1 MKKLN
6 EYTDRD
12 LLNELML
19 RGYNTDLVFNLFS
32 VEAVLEE
39 VNNIRDV
46 EDRIVMDEEDMKYVL
61 DKSMNEQSY
70 TRKIVE
76 NIRENILEF

>member
-19 RGYNTDLVFNLFS
+19 RGYNTDLVFSLAS
-32 VEAVLEE
+32 VEAILYE
-39 VNNIRDV
+39 VNDNLH
-46 EDRIVMDEEDMKYVL
+46 EDDQIAIDDEDMKYIL

>member
-46 EDRIVMDEEDMKYVL
+46 EDRIVMDEDDMKYIL